1 MGGEAGTSSLGGE
14 GFLQQLATVS
24 DVKADM
30 SWDDII
36 PIEDRDRFAD
46 EEAIKLAEEASSSNP
61 SRKRAAAQVQPG
73 AYEGM
78 DVAEPVG
85 SGGSKKSKGPA
96 PPRKTAV
103 QRSMELK
110 ERDLR
115 VLVRSLQ
122 KWGDIR
128 LRYDD
133 IVCALSY
140 MFPLWV
146 LLTSPYF
153 SVVRPSSRR
162 RTMRSSS
169 RPWTALSK
177 LANAR

>member
-1 MGGEAGTSSLGGE
+1 MGGKAGTSSLGGE

-36 PIEDRDRFAD
+36 PVEERDRFAD
-46 EEAIKLAEEASSSNP
+46 EEAVKQAEEASSSNP

-78 DVAEPVG
+78 DVAERVG
-85 SGGSKKSKGPA
+85 SSGSKKSKGPA
-96 PPRKTAV
+96 PPRKTAA

-115 VLVRSLQ
+115 VLIRSLQ

-133 IVCALSY
+133 IVSDFFRVA
-140 MFPLWV
+140 
-146 LLTSPYF
+146 
-153 SVVRPSSRR
+153 SRIAP
-162 RTMRSSS
+162 TT
-169 RPWTALSK
+169 PGF
-177 LANAR
+177 